1 MAQTKKWKKKI
12 MNYMAKVSTFL
23 KCIEATGSVNPRLA
37 ISMAHS
43 KYKLNATNMDDQQ
56 AWCVAVSLAGNPFK
70 S

>member
-1 MAQTKKWKKKI
+1 
-12 MNYMAKVSTFL
+12 MAKVSTFL